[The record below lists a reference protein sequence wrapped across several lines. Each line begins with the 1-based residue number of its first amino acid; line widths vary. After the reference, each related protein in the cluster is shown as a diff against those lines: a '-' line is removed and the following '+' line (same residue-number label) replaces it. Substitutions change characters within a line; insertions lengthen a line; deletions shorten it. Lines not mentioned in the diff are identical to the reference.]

1 MSTPPVSPV
10 SPVSSPRPG
19 SRRRRGAARGAGT
32 RPGSPTRRAALPRS
46 RNPKLVTH
54 RWARWLH
61 VYTSM
66 IALVLVLFFG
76 LTGLTL
82 NHPQW
87 TFGDAMETTRSE
99 GTFPFDPLMADG
111 TVNYLRASEYAREE
125 LGVAGR
131 ITTFRTTGTEASI
144 SYRNPG
150 YAADLFYDVRSGD
163 YQVTV
168 QQQGWLGVLNDLHK
182 GRDSGSTWSWVVDVS
197 ALFLVAIAV
206 TGLVM
211 QLFLRKRRTSAL
223 ALAGI
228 GLLLTVVLAWIA
240 LG

>member
-1 MSTPPVSPV
+1 MSAPPAP
-10 SPVSSPRPG
+10 PQPPAPRPPQG
-19 SRRRRGAARGAGT
+19 ARRHSRAGARRT
-32 RPGSPTRRAALPRS
+32 PLPRS

-87 TFGDAMETTRSE
+87 TFGDEMETTRAR
-99 GTFPFDPLMADG
+99 GTFPFDPLMDDG
-111 TVNYLRASEYAREE
+111 TVNYLRASEFAREE
-125 LGVAGR
+125 LGVAGH
-131 ITTFRTTGTEASI
+131 ITTFRTTGTEATI

-150 YAADLFYDVRSGD
+150 YAADLFYDVRTGD

-182 GRDSGSTWSWVVDVS
+182 GRDSGSTWSWVIDVS

-206 TGLVM
+206 TGIVM

-223 ALAGI
+223 VIAGI
-228 GLLLTVVLAWIA
+228 GAVVAVVLAWIA

>member
-1 MSTPPVSPV
+1 MSTPPATPSPPTPRPAPRAATR
-10 SPVSSPRPG
+10 PVPRPGRRTRPG
-19 SRRRRGAARGAGT
+19 SRRA
-32 RPGSPTRRAALPRS
+32 PLPRS
-46 RNPKLVTH
+46 RHPKLVTH

-87 TFGDAMETTRSE
+87 TFGDAMETTRE
-99 GTFPFDPLMADG
+99 QGTFPFDPLMADG
-111 TVNYLRASEYAREE
+111 TVNYLRASEYARED
-125 LGVAGR
+125 LGVAGH
-131 ITTFRTTGTEASI
+131 ITTFRTTGTEAAI

-163 YQVTV
+163 YRVTI

-182 GRDSGSTWSWVVDVS
+182 GRDSGSTWSWVIDVS

-211 QLFLRKRRTSAL
+211 QLFLRKRRTPAL
-223 ALAGI
+223 VVAGI
-228 GLLLTVVLAWIA
+228 GLFLTLVLAWIA
-240 LG
+240 LA